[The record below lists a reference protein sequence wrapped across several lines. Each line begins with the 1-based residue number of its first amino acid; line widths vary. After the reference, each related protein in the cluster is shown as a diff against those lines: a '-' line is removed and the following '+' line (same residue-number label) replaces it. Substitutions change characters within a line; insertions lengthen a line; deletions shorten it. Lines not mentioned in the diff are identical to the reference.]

1 MQKKNSFFLALPS
14 ERTLGRQVKGTIK
27 RAEYKKKHHNFMRK
41 EAPRGIAEGD
51 PRLEWVTLVKTLVA
65 QLGIF
70 VARDE
75 DGKEYLPHVE
85 CYVDD
90 FRETDHEELLNI
102 NVHNIKSIEYS
113 KLQNPVKNHH
123 FWAILFMKSSEIE
136 LDSLVSMNFPFLG
149 ERGNDAK

>member
-1 MQKKNSFFLALPS
+1 
-14 ERTLGRQVKGTIK
+14 
-27 RAEYKKKHHNFMRK
+27 MRK

-102 NVHNIKSIEYS
+102 NVHNIKY
-113 KLQNPVKNHH
+113 KLKTLIFFLLDKRSFFIDCVG
-123 FWAILFMKSSEIE
+123 FWDKTFIFA
-136 LDSLVSMNFPFLG
+136 V
-149 ERGNDAK
+149 

>member
-1 MQKKNSFFLALPS
+1 
-14 ERTLGRQVKGTIK
+14 
-27 RAEYKKKHHNFMRK
+27 MRK

-85 CYVDD
+85 
-90 FRETDHEELLNI
+90 
-102 NVHNIKSIEYS
+102 
-113 KLQNPVKNHH
+113 
-123 FWAILFMKSSEIE
+123 
-136 LDSLVSMNFPFLG
+136 
-149 ERGNDAK
+149 

>member
-1 MQKKNSFFLALPS
+1 
-14 ERTLGRQVKGTIK
+14 
-27 RAEYKKKHHNFMRK
+27 MRK

-51 PRLEWVTLVKTLVA
+51 PRLEWVTLVKTLVV

-90 FRETDHEELLNI
+90 FRETDHDELLNI

>member
-1 MQKKNSFFLALPS
+1 M
-14 ERTLGRQVKGTIK
+14 
-27 RAEYKKKHHNFMRK
+27 KKKILLSLLVFVALLTITGKSSAKKYNHNFMRK

-123 FWAILFMKSSEIE
+123 FWAILFMKSSEIA

>member
-1 MQKKNSFFLALPS
+1 MQKKNLFFFALPS
-14 ERTLGRQVKGTIK
+14 ESTLDRQIRGMIK

>member
-1 MQKKNSFFLALPS
+1 
-14 ERTLGRQVKGTIK
+14 
-27 RAEYKKKHHNFMRK
+27 MRK

-102 NVHNIKSIEYS
+102 NVHNLTSSSCHPKVF
-113 KLQNPVKNHH
+113 VKEFCYFLMSCHQHCLGVN
-123 FWAILFMKSSEIE
+123 L
-136 LDSLVSMNFPFLG
+136 LVQ
-149 ERGNDAK
+149 R

>member
-1 MQKKNSFFLALPS
+1 
-14 ERTLGRQVKGTIK
+14 
-27 RAEYKKKHHNFMRK
+27 MRK

-123 FWAILFMKSSEIE
+123 FGAILFMKSSEIE
-136 LDSLVSMNFPFLG
+136 LDSHVSMNFPFLG